1 MRMTFQ
7 RRVQIL
13 LDEDRFRR
21 ITSAARSRGVS
32 VARVIRD
39 AIDVALPS
47 DLKRKRAA
55 LREILQAEP
64 MPVPEDP
71 QDLKREVEETR
82 SKFG

>member
-1 MRMTFQ
+1 M
-7 RRVQIL
+7 
-13 LDEDRFRR
+13 
-21 ITSAARSRGVS
+21 
-32 VARVIRD
+32 ARVIRD